1 MTTEGCPRQKPHID
15 FSELPRTT
23 KPCIISDLPSYF
35 LIASAADPFK
45 IFTWLY
51 THVMMI
57 SSPPVQR
64 DLSKSWPMTVVEV
77 PPYSVL
83 VVRGDLVH
91 AGAAASDDPER
102 NQLDRTY
109 MHNVRLHI
117 YLVR

>member
-1 MTTEGCPRQKPHID
+1 
-15 FSELPRTT
+15 
-23 KPCIISDLPSYF
+23 
-35 LIASAADPFK
+35 
-45 IFTWLY
+45 
-51 THVMMI
+51 
-57 SSPPVQR
+57 
-64 DLSKSWPMTVVEV
+64 MTVVEV

-83 VVRGDLVH
+83 VVRDDLVH